1 MAPPHRSVET
11 SSRCCPEQPHIRNRG
26 RAQNSNHSLI
36 FTMQTKSRA
45 STVKI
50 LLVEDD
56 RKLSRA
62 LSTML
67 EEDGHEVEA
76 AYDGRRGLELGLENP
91 YDVIIL
97 DVMLP
102 QLDGIAVCRSLRG
115 NHIDIPVLML
125 TARTTVGD
133 RVQGLDAGAD
143 DYLPK
148 PFAFRE
154 LMARLRAL
162 ARRQIEVR
170 EADRLGAHGLEL
182 DLRRRRVQYD
192 GRTIEV
198 SPTEFALLEYLM
210 RHEGRVLTQAQ
221 ILDHVWGYDSW
232 PESNLVCRLLLE
244 KKKKFKQLK
253 VPVEIKS
260 IRGVGYLLG
269 E

>member
-1 MAPPHRSVET
+1 M
-11 SSRCCPEQPHIRNRG
+11 
-26 RAQNSNHSLI
+26 
-36 FTMQTKSRA
+36 
-45 STVKI
+45 KI

-67 EEDGHEVEA
+67 DEDGHEVEA

-102 QLDGIAVCRSLRG
+102 QLDGISVCRTLRG

-170 EADRLGAHGLEL
+170 EVDRLEAYGLEL
-182 DLRRRRVQYD
+182 DLRR
-192 GRTIEV
+192 
-198 SPTEFALLEYLM
+198 TEFALLEFLM

-232 PESNLVCRLLLE
+232 PESNLVAVYVTYLRR
-244 KKKKFKQLK
+244 KFKQLK

>member
-1 MAPPHRSVET
+1 M
-11 SSRCCPEQPHIRNRG
+11 N
-26 RAQNSNHSLI
+26 
-36 FTMQTKSRA
+36 
-45 STVKI
+45 I

-67 EEDGHEVEA
+67 EEDGHVVEA

-102 QLDGIAVCRSLRG
+102 QLDGISVCRTLRG
-115 NHIDIPVLML
+115 KHIDIPVLML

-170 EADRLGAHGLEL
+170 EVDRLEAYGLEL
-182 DLRRRRVQYD
+182 DLRRSFAESAIAPPVVPSIVAPPFAARRTASAFTRTAALP
-192 GRTIEV
+192 GR
-198 SPTEFALLEYLM
+198 PRLPAF
-210 RHEGRVLTQAQ
+210 HF
-221 ILDHVWGYDSW
+221 
-232 PESNLVCRLLLE
+232 LLLWH
-244 KKKKFKQLK
+244 
-253 VPVEIKS
+253 
-260 IRGVGYLLG
+260 
-269 E
+269 

>member
-1 MAPPHRSVET
+1 MET
-11 SSRCCPEQPHIRNRG
+11 SHQGEH
-26 RAQNSNHSLI
+26 
-36 FTMQTKSRA
+36 M
-45 STVKI
+45 KI

-67 EEDGHEVEA
+67 EEDGHDVEA
-76 AYDGRRGLELGLENP
+76 AYDGRRGLELGLENL

-102 QLDGIAVCRSLRG
+102 QLDGISVCRTLRG

-133 RVQGLDAGAD
+133 RVKGLDAGAD

-170 EADRLGAHGLEL
+170 EVDRLQAYGLEL

-192 GRTIEV
+192 GRMIEV
-198 SPTEFALLEYLM
+198 SPTEFALLEFLM
-210 RHEGRVLTQAQ
+210 RHEGKVLTQAQ

-232 PESNLVCRLLLE
+232 PESNLVAVYVTYLRR
-244 KKKKFKQLK
+244 KFKQLN

-260 IRGVGYLLG
+260 VRGVGYLLG

>member
-1 MAPPHRSVET
+1 M
-11 SSRCCPEQPHIRNRG
+11 N
-26 RAQNSNHSLI
+26 
-36 FTMQTKSRA
+36 
-45 STVKI
+45 I

-67 EEDGHEVEA
+67 EEDGHAVDA
-76 AYDGRRGLELGLENP
+76 AHDGERGLELGMESS
-91 YDVIIL
+91 YDVIVL

-102 QLDGIAVCRSLRG
+102 RLDGMEVCRTLRA
-115 NHIDIPVLML
+115 NRVDVPILML
-125 TARTTVGD
+125 TARTGVGD

-162 ARRQIEVR
+162 TRRQV
-170 EADRLGAHGLEL
+170 EARGGDKLEANGIEL
-182 DLRRRRVQYD
+182 DLRRRRAQHD
-192 GRTIEV
+192 GRTIDL
-198 SPTEFALLEYLM
+198 SPTEFALLELLM
-210 RHEGRVLTQAQ
+210 RNEGRVLTQAQ

-232 PESNLVCRLLLE
+232 PESNLVAVYVTYLRRKFRRLKIPL
-244 KKKKFKQLK
+244 
-253 VPVEIKS
+253 EIKS

-269 E
+269 D

>member
-1 MAPPHRSVET
+1 MR
-11 SSRCCPEQPHIRNRG
+11 
-26 RAQNSNHSLI
+26 
-36 FTMQTKSRA
+36 
-45 STVKI
+45 I

-56 RKLSRA
+56 AELASILREGLTEEGFQVVREGAFEPGKSRA
-62 LSTML
+62 I
-67 EEDGHEVEA
+67 
-76 AYDGRRGLELGLENP
+76 LGAF
-91 YDVIIL
+91 DVIVL

-102 QLDGIAVCRSLRG
+102 GGDGFELCRTLRARG
-115 NHIDIPVLML
+115 VATPVLML
-125 TARTTVGD
+125 TARDAVED

-170 EADRLGAHGLEL
+170 EVDRLEAYGLEL

-232 PESNLVCRLLLE
+232 PESNLVGR
-244 KKKKFKQLK
+244 QLT
-253 VPVEIKS
+253 
-260 IRGVGYLLG
+260 
-269 E
+269 